1 MLKNLL
7 FNIKIVAWG
16 FLGLRS
22 KKNFDKD
29 IKNVN
34 FLSLILTAFI
44 GLLLFIGSLIL
55 FIKFIVLS

>member
-1 MLKNLL
+1 MLKNLW

>member
-1 MLKNLL
+1 MLKNLW

-44 GLLLFIGSLIL
+44 GLLLFIGGLIL
-55 FIKFIVLS
+55 IIKFIVLS

>member
-1 MLKNLL
+1 MLKNIW

-55 FIKFIVLS
+55 IIKFIVLS

>member
-16 FLGLRS
+16 FFGLRS

-55 FIKFIVLS
+55 IIKFIVLS

>member
-7 FNIKIVAWG
+7 FNIQIVAWG

-44 GLLLFIGSLIL
+44 GLLLFIGGLI
-55 FIKFIVLS
+55 FIIKFIVLS

>member
-1 MLKNLL
+1 MLNNLL
-7 FNIKIVAWG
+7 FNIQIVAWG

-55 FIKFIVLS
+55 IIKFIVLS

>member
-7 FNIKIVAWG
+7 FNIQIVAWG

-22 KKNFDKD
+22 NKNFDKD

-55 FIKFIVLS
+55 IIKFIVLS

>member
-1 MLKNLL
+1 MLKNLW

-55 FIKFIVLS
+55 IIKFIVLS

>member
-7 FNIKIVAWG
+7 FNIQIVAWG

-34 FLSLILTAFI
+34 FLFLILTAFI

-55 FIKFIVLS
+55 IIKFIVLS

>member
-7 FNIKIVAWG
+7 FNIQIVAWG

-55 FIKFIVLS
+55 IIKFIVLS